1 MAALG
6 RAKLHLGEHSEK
18 YLKGRMQLIKYA
30 DLMASRYAIY
40 LDKLTFSSIWRP
52 LISVIEKNPLAFCDS
67 RTVSSADL
75 VAADLVYPHHIG
87 EKYDVLWGE
96 SQRWYYLDKMRSD
109 ECVLIK
115 MFDSMMDG
123 RARGQ

>member
-1 MAALG
+1 MYNRL
-6 RAKLHLGEHSEK
+6 RWTDIFH
-18 YLKGRMQLIKYA
+18 
-30 DLMASRYAIY
+30 
-40 LDKLTFSSIWRP
+40 SIWRP
-52 LISVIEKNPLAFCDS
+52 LIEVIEENPLAFCDS

-96 SQRWYYLDKMRSD
+96 YQRWYYLDKMRSD

-115 MFDSMMDG
+115 MFDSLMDG
-123 RARGQ
+123 RARGM